1 MFQASILLIVVA
13 VRSRYG
19 STRRILEDEIE
30 DAESVVPARAEDES
44 VQESD
49 ATKAGYELEGKKR
62 RVAMLIINLLQGLSS
77 DHWALTSKPASLRSH
92 VCDGVN
98 MNEKGGGQGARRKD
112 SMNANCR
119 STDQETI
126 GPDQRG
132 RV

>member
-49 ATKAGYELEGKKR
+49 ATKAGYELKKKKR

-77 DHWALTSKPASLRSH
+77 D
-92 VCDGVN
+92 
-98 MNEKGGGQGARRKD
+98 Q
-112 SMNANCR
+112 
-119 STDQETI
+119 
-126 GPDQRG
+126 
-132 RV
+132 

>member
-1 MFQASILLIVVA
+1 MFQTVLLVVVA
-13 VRSRYG
+13 VRNRYG
-19 STRRILEDEIE
+19 STRRIPEDEIE
-30 DAESVVPARAEDES
+30 DAESGVPARAEDES

-77 DHWALTSKPASLRSH
+77 DQWALTSKPTSLRSH
-92 VCDGVN
+92 VCDSVN
-98 MNEKGGGQGARRKD
+98 MNEQGGGQGARRKD

-119 STDQETI
+119 STDQERI
-126 GPDQRG
+126 GTDQRG